1 MIFGCTL
8 FWIDFSPDFVT
19 YYHLVCFPC
28 FSSTSCSIC
37 YVFTIQASVRRRL
50 RRARA
55 VARYK
60 WWLYRTG
67 GIDRRL
73 HVPVLSWILRTLSG
87 HHSRDFKHLS
97 TVQRHLKAAMAYTE
111 SQPWRCGPCKRLVKA
126 KPQFCPN
133 CGSWWE
139 DVYDR
144 SYQPSMQR
152 HAEDQS
158 WTWNAW
164 QDSSQ
169 RRPKTPARRQSRSSS
184 ARRKGKRAEKGKE
197 KGKEKGREKGK
208 DKGTEVISPFS
219 NTLMSPPPAPTP
231 FPTLQNSAMSSMME
245 TTSSGSQS
253 QPGAELIAAIK
264 KAFPDSSSLPA
275 EIKEAL
281 DKTEVAVTKDLHR
294 ATSALGHWAGP
305 RNRSGSWKRPR
316 RNIVTGRYLKSC
328 SVGSTIR
335 FGWRCR
341 AQSFGVQTTFFF
353 VVAGDFHHIRKFRDG
368 QFFADLHGTLSQR
381 LMNLLPEVLLL
392 WIFVPWRW
400 TQLFRF
406 CHTTFMVV
414 AFQLPSHS
422 ELGWTSVDWSRSV
435 FALTMALLKDCC

>member
-8 FWIDFSPDFVT
+8 FWIDFSPDCVT

-208 DKGTEVISPFS
+208 DKGTVQGNRSDLTLLQHSDVATTGTNAIHDGNDKQWLPISTWCGTHCRHQEGLSGFLVAPCGDQGGAGQ
-219 NTLMSPPPAPTP
+219 NGGCCHQRPPPGYIGIGP
-231 FPTLQNSAMSSMME
+231 
-245 TTSSGSQS
+245 
-253 QPGAELIAAIK
+253 
-264 KAFPDSSSLPA
+264 
-275 EIKEAL
+275 
-281 DKTEVAVTKDLHR
+281 
-294 ATSALGHWAGP
+294 LG
-305 RNRSGSWKRPR
+305 
-316 RNIVTGRYLKSC
+316 
-328 SVGSTIR
+328 
-335 FGWRCR
+335 R
-341 AQSFGVQTTFFF
+341 AQKSLRELEEAKEKHRDRALPKVMFCWEYHPLW
-353 VVAGDFHHIRKFRDG
+353 VA
-368 QFFADLHGTLSQR
+368 
-381 LMNLLPEVLLL
+381 M
-392 WIFVPWRW
+392 
-400 TQLFRF
+400 
-406 CHTTFMVV
+406 
-414 AFQLPSHS
+414 
-422 ELGWTSVDWSRSV
+422 
-435 FALTMALLKDCC
+435 